1 MTNTLDLR
9 LRVTTWTNHC
19 VYNAKLQSDKH
30 KPFITNA
37 VKDIIPSSH
46 LSDIPPEPPSCVM
59 TVMYFKSCHWSM
71 LTTFAVLVSRWVA
84 QVCGKL
90 GNYSTLS
97 TWVSEFTYIQ
107 HIQSNDETVAKLTSP
122 DSQTTGLRS
131 MLKRFI
137 HSSSQPSESLNWVFL
152 NLTAI
157 SLLFHWVEFLRDE
170 CFWRLKRLIHFRK
183 C

>member
-1 MTNTLDLR
+1 MMVTLVQTTVGSGSCITFLYYVHVWTPPKSKVKMKTVTCRAPVTHWLTQEVTNTLDLR

-71 LTTFAVLVSRWVA
+71 LTTFAVLVSR
-84 QVCGKL
+84 
-90 GNYSTLS
+90 
-97 TWVSEFTYIQ
+97 
-107 HIQSNDETVAKLTSP
+107 
-122 DSQTTGLRS
+122 
-131 MLKRFI
+131 
-137 HSSSQPSESLNWVFL
+137 
-152 NLTAI
+152 
-157 SLLFHWVEFLRDE
+157 
-170 CFWRLKRLIHFRK
+170 
-183 C
+183 